1 MRARRARFTSLGGEC
16 SGALS
21 GGGVSRSRGSPSKD
35 QVKGNPGDAR
45 PERGDSGRGDA
56 ARLRSVKLRRPSDG
70 RRFRGRASG
79 WGVST
84 KSWGRRALTG
94 VADLASILADD
105 KGQPF
110 RRRFSGGFRGQWG
123 RWRLGKRER
132 RRIRWRR
139 PWGGVDKQRKASVLS
154 RQRFAAKGRY
164 LKMDC
169 LLFVQRAVLARY
181 IHVLG
186 AFCDFLDYPE
196 KPVLSAA
203 NSSWFLACRFRL
215 EQKICIGT

>member
-1 MRARRARFTSLGGEC
+1 M
-16 SGALS
+16 
-21 GGGVSRSRGSPSKD
+21 
-35 QVKGNPGDAR
+35 
-45 PERGDSGRGDA
+45 
-56 ARLRSVKLRRPSDG
+56 
-70 RRFRGRASG
+70 
-79 WGVST
+79 
-84 KSWGRRALTG
+84 TG

-110 RRRFSGGFRGQWG
+110 RRRFSGRFRGQWG
-123 RWRLGKRER
+123 ARAAGRRER

-169 LLFVQRAVLARY
+169 LLFVQRAVLARH

-186 AFCDFLDYPE
+186 AFCDFLD
-196 KPVLSAA
+196 
-203 NSSWFLACRFRL
+203 
-215 EQKICIGT
+215 

>member
-1 MRARRARFTSLGGEC
+1 M
-16 SGALS
+16 
-21 GGGVSRSRGSPSKD
+21 
-35 QVKGNPGDAR
+35 
-45 PERGDSGRGDA
+45 
-56 ARLRSVKLRRPSDG
+56 
-70 RRFRGRASG
+70 
-79 WGVST
+79 
-84 KSWGRRALTG
+84 TG
-94 VADLASILADD
+94 VVVLAFILADD
-105 KGQPF
+105 KGQRL

-123 RWRLGKRER
+123 RWGLVGRER